1 MRAFT
6 ATTGAAVPLLEDDI
20 NTDAISPIQLA
31 RSLRP
36 DYRRMLFMRTRW
48 QADGSPDPAHVLN
61 QPHFADPA
69 ILVTGENFGCG
80 SSREA
85 AVWALQAN
93 GFSCL
98 VAKSFNDQFRENCLQ
113 NGVLAITLPEA
124 RYAELVKRVVTANG
138 APFTADLRTQTI
150 SGPGGE
156 PIAFAVPEAER
167 LVLLEGL
174 DDIGLTTRHLAE
186 IEAWEARRA
195 ESAPWLQSA
204 VDRRG

>member
-31 RSLRP
+31 RSLQP
-36 DYRRMLFMRTRW
+36 DYRRMLLMRTRW
-48 QADGSPDPAHVLN
+48 RADGSPDPAHVLN
-61 QPHFADPA
+61 QPQFADPA
-69 ILVTGENFGCG
+69 ILVTGGNFGCG

-124 RYAELVKRVVTANG
+124 RYAELVRRVVAANG

-150 SGPGGE
+150 SGPGGD
-156 PIAFAVPEAER
+156 PVGFDVPAAER

-186 IEAWEARRA
+186 IEVWESRMA
-195 ESAPWLQSA
+195 ETAPWLQSA